1 MRKCGG
7 GMGGGVGRRCGRS
20 INMLKAL
27 IMFVC
32 SQKFTMQT
40 PSPSLAG
47 FTHLLTIGV
56 AFLW

>member
-1 MRKCGG
+1 MWRRCEE
-7 GMGGGVGRRCGRS
+7 MWRRCGRRCGRS